1 MLPDSGSCQ
10 DRGDPQQVKVN
21 ETNSPKQRR
30 CDHSCFFLY
39 NVVFREDKTSQLVLV
54 GYIVPFEEKYL
65 AKEFPEEWQD
75 YAANVKRYGI
85 L

>member
-1 MLPDSGSCQ
+1 M
-10 DRGDPQQVKVN
+10 
-21 ETNSPKQRR
+21 KQTLQNNV
-30 CDHSCFFLY
+30 DVIIVVFVFLY
-39 NVVFREDKTSQLVLV
+39 NVVFREDKTSQLVLL